1 MNVAFVGRGTVV
13 LPQGG
18 LIHWGC
24 CLEMFIILVPPWAIN
39 CVKMWMWGW
48 GI

>member
-24 CLEMFIILVPPWAIN
+24 CLEMFYNPRSAV
-39 CVKMWMWGW
+39 GY
-48 GI
+48 